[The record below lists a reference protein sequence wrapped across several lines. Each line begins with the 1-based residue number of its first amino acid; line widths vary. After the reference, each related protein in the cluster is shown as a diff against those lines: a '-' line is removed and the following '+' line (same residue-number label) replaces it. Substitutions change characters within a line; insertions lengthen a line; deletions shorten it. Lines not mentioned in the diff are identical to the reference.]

1 MVSTV
6 GTATRRSWV
15 VDDPAL
21 SLTAQ
26 AALAGISR
34 SSLYYEPVPPTPDEI
49 AIKHL
54 IDEWY
59 TAMPFLGSR
68 KFTEMLRKRGY
79 PVNRKRIQR
88 YLQEMGLVPIYPGPN
103 LSRRDAK
110 AGIHPYLLR
119 ELAITGPNHVWGID
133 ITYIRLTEGWCYLV
147 AVLDLFSRYV
157 VSWELDD
164 TLELPF
170 VLSAVERALSGP
182 VPQIWNSDQGSHF
195 TSPHYQQRLTGAG
208 VQISMDGKGRALDNI
223 FVERL
228 WRTVKYEEVYLKGY
242 ADPREARQ
250 GLTAYL
256 GFYNERRLHQALGY
270 RTPAAVY
277 YGTEALTEMGA
288 RSGLLSTT

>member
-1 MVSTV
+1 MVST
-6 GTATRRSWV
+6 GAKATRRSWV
-15 VDDPAL
+15 ADAPAL

-34 SSLYYEPVPPTPDEI
+34 ASLYYEPVPPTPEEI

-59 TAMPFLGSR
+59 TEMPFLGSR

-79 PVNRKRIQR
+79 VINRKRVQR

-103 LSRRDAK
+103 LSRPEAK
-110 AGIHPYLLR
+110 AGVHPYLLR
-119 ELAITGPNHVWGID
+119 DLAVTGPNHVWGID
-133 ITYIRLTEGWCYLV
+133 ITYIRLTGGWVYLA
-147 AVLDLFSRYV
+147 AVLDLFSRSV

-170 VLSAVERALSGP
+170 VLTAVERALAGQT
-182 VPQIWNSDQGSHF
+182 PQIWNSDQGRHF
-195 TSPHYQQRLTGAG
+195 TSPHYQQRLTGTG

-228 WRTVKYEEVYLKGY
+228 WRTVKYEEVYLKHY
-242 ADPREARQ
+242 ATPREARQ
-250 GLTAYL
+250 GLTEYL

-270 RTPAAVY
+270 QTPAAVY
-277 YGTEALTEMGA
+277 FGTEAPAGMDA
-288 RSGLLSTT
+288 RPGRLSTT